1 MSKQIIQLDI
11 LRCPRGT
18 CAQPHSDGY
27 GRMEV
32 LLLDS
37 ARIHSSVCF
46 NSLRT
51 SFSRSLLD
59 FNSSSRH
66 CFILLFSYD
75 GKRLVNSPTKG
86 PLPRAPS
93 AHPLSGLHRRPYFP
107 SSGSSPSA
115 SKARQPLL
123 PHPLWPSLCILLA
136 YSVSVLYGSGLG
148 PLPTQ
153 LSFHLVSLLLQLNSG
168 ASQIPLTLDLISSHK
183 H

>member
-86 PLPRAPS
+86 SLPRAPS
-93 AHPLSGLHRRPYFP
+93 AHPLSGLHHRPYLP
-107 SSGSSPSA
+107 SLGSSPSA
-115 SKARQPLL
+115 SKARQP
-123 PHPLWPSLCILLA
+123 PASPTPLWPSLCILA
-136 YSVSVLYGSGLG
+136 CSVSVFYGSGLG